1 MNSYEEYY
9 DLVHDNTFGIHA
21 KARFFVRYGDE
32 QELADAIGWR
42 QAEARDLPLLHI
54 GSGSNL
60 LFLDDYPGVV
70 LQSAIQGVDVMEADD
85 EQVVLRV
92 GSGMEWDALVE
103 LCVTHGWH
111 GLENLSLIPGQV
123 GAAAVQNIGAYGA
136 EASQHV
142 VAVECVD
149 LTDGTAR
156 RFGVAEC
163 DYGYRTSVFKTRL
176 RGRYAVSRV
185 WLRLSRRFVPDTT
198 YGGIAEMLSSQGI
211 PVDEVTASQLR
222 DAIIR
227 IRRHKL
233 PDPAVQGNAGSF
245 FMNPVVDEA
254 CKERLLAQYPAMPH
268 YAAGQGRWKLSAA
281 WLIDQSGWKGKSLGP
296 AGVHDRQALVLVNL
310 GGARGM
316 DVVRLCQA
324 VRQDVVRQFGVTLM
338 PEVNFIPDIP
348 LDKLSL

>member
-21 KARFFVRYGDE
+21 RARFFVRYGDE
-32 QELADAIGWR
+32 QELADAIAWR
-42 QAEARDLPLLHI
+42 QAEAHDLPLLHI

-156 RFGVAEC
+156 RFEVAEC

-176 RGRYAVSRV
+176 RGRYAVSQA
-185 WLRLSRRFVPDTT
+185 T
-198 YGGIAEMLSSQGI
+198 
-211 PVDEVTASQLR
+211 
-222 DAIIR
+222 
-227 IRRHKL
+227 
-233 PDPAVQGNAGSF
+233 
-245 FMNPVVDEA
+245 
-254 CKERLLAQYPAMPH
+254 ER
-268 YAAGQGRWKLSAA
+268 
-281 WLIDQSGWKGKSLGP
+281 
-296 AGVHDRQALVLVNL
+296 
-310 GGARGM
+310 
-316 DVVRLCQA
+316 
-324 VRQDVVRQFGVTLM
+324 
-338 PEVNFIPDIP
+338 
-348 LDKLSL
+348 

>member
-156 RFGVAEC
+156 RFEVAEC

-176 RGRYAVSRV
+176 RGR
-185 WLRLSRRFVPDTT
+185 
-198 YGGIAEMLSSQGI
+198 
-211 PVDEVTASQLR
+211 
-222 DAIIR
+222 
-227 IRRHKL
+227 
-233 PDPAVQGNAGSF
+233 
-245 FMNPVVDEA
+245 
-254 CKERLLAQYPAMPH
+254 
-268 YAAGQGRWKLSAA
+268 
-281 WLIDQSGWKGKSLGP
+281 
-296 AGVHDRQALVLVNL
+296 
-310 GGARGM
+310 
-316 DVVRLCQA
+316 
-324 VRQDVVRQFGVTLM
+324 
-338 PEVNFIPDIP
+338 
-348 LDKLSL
+348 